1 VNSLREEKQ
10 ERDDAQ
16 KSQSSSGGE
25 GHGFLSSLISAKKQS
40 VVLTSRGSEQR
51 LSLKSMNF
59 LEDLLRKSIP
69 ELSKRFVERR
79 RPVPK
84 GLLEALDVDRR
95 QGAQQL
101 AKRIRERYRENRSE
115 GQRLHFLLRFEI
127 ELWAQGYGFVA
138 GVDEAGMA
146 PLAGP
151 VVAGA
156 VILPQNYKLRGL
168 NDSKK
173 ILDPEKRD
181 ELAIQIK
188 QDAICWSVGVAEV
201 EEIDKINIYHAGLLA
216 MRRAVEGL
224 SAKPDF
230 ILVDARKIPHC
241 DTPQRGIIRG
251 DALSAS
257 IAAASII
264 AKTTRDAHMLELDQQ
279 YSGYGLASHKGY
291 PTPEHCHAL
300 KSLGALPIHRRSFA
314 RVREALGLDP
324 VQSDLFPAP
333 IEETMVA
340 AESFEVGDSFT
351 VEESLQVT
359 SSDGFITE
367 RVQTEAEV

>member
-1 VNSLREEKQ
+1 M
-10 ERDDAQ
+10 
-16 KSQSSSGGE
+16 SS
-25 GHGFLSSLISAKKQS
+25 
-40 VVLTSRGSEQR
+40 
-51 LSLKSMNF
+51 
-59 LEDLLRKSIP
+59 LEDLLNKSIP
-69 ELSKRFVERR
+69 ELSELFVRR
-79 RPVPK
+79 QRRVPK

-101 AKRIRERYRENRSE
+101 ARRIRSRYRDNRSE

-127 ELWAQGYGFVA
+127 ELWSQGYGMIA

-181 ELAIQIK
+181 ELALQIK
-188 QDAICWSVGVAEV
+188 QDAVCWSVGVAEV

-216 MRRAVEGL
+216 MQRAVQGL
-224 SAKPDF
+224 SAQPDF
-230 ILVDARKIPHC
+230 ILVDARKIPNTQ
-241 DTPQRGIIRG
+241 TPQRGIIRG

-264 AKTTRDAHMLELDQQ
+264 AKTTRDAHMLQMDQL

-291 PTPEHCHAL
+291 PTPEHCRVL
-300 KSLGALPIHRRSFA
+300 RDLGALPIHRRSFA
-314 RVREALGLDP
+314 RVRQALGLDP
-324 VQSDLFPAP
+324 IQPELFAL
-333 IEETMVA
+333 EERT
-340 AESFEVGDSFT
+340 T
-351 VEESLQVT
+351 LEE
-359 SSDGFITE
+359 IH
-367 RVQTEAEV
+367 

>member
-1 VNSLREEKQ
+1 M
-10 ERDDAQ
+10 
-16 KSQSSSGGE
+16 SS
-25 GHGFLSSLISAKKQS
+25 
-40 VVLTSRGSEQR
+40 
-51 LSLKSMNF
+51 
-59 LEDLLRKSIP
+59 LEDLLNKSIP
-69 ELSKRFVERR
+69 ELSDIFVRR
-79 RPVPK
+79 QRRVPK
-84 GLLEALDVDRR
+84 GLLEALEVDRR
-95 QGAQQL
+95 QGAHQL

-127 ELWAQGYGFVA
+127 ELWSQGYGMVA

-181 ELAIQIK
+181 ELAQQIK
-188 QDAICWSVGVAEV
+188 QDAICWAAGIAEV

-216 MRRAVEGL
+216 MQRAVQGL
-224 SAKPDF
+224 SSSPDF
-230 ILVDARKIPHC
+230 ILVDARKIPNC
-241 DTPQRGIIRG
+241 QTPQRGIIRG
-251 DALSAS
+251 DALSAN

-264 AKTTRDAHMLELDQQ
+264 AKTTRDALMLKLDQI
-279 YSGYGLASHKGY
+279 YSGYGLATHKGY
-291 PTPEHCHAL
+291 PTPEHCRAL

-324 VQSDLFPAP
+324 
-333 IEETMVA
+333 I
-340 AESFEVGDSFT
+340 
-351 VEESLQVT
+351 
-359 SSDGFITE
+359 
-367 RVQTEAEV
+367 QTELFAVEDVGQDLQDFSRLAGSESC

>member
-1 VNSLREEKQ
+1 MINTETQRTQRFTENQLTTGPYPTSLSSPIGLKKQ
-10 ERDDAQ
+10 RPVLTETTADPRLAATIM
-16 KSQSSSGGE
+16 SSSV
-25 GHGFLSSLISAKKQS
+25 A
-40 VVLTSRGSEQR
+40 
-51 LSLKSMNF
+51 
-59 LEDLLRKSIP
+59 DLLNKSIP
-69 ELSKRFVERR
+69 ELSRLFVERR

-101 AKRIRERYRENRSE
+101 AKRIRERYRENRAE

-127 ELWAQGYGFVA
+127 ELWADGYGFVA

-181 ELAIQIK
+181 ELAQQIK
-188 QDAICWSVGVAEV
+188 QDAVCWSAGIAEV

-216 MRRAVEGL
+216 MQRAVLGL
-224 SAKPDF
+224 TSQPDF
-230 ILVDARKIPHC
+230 ILVDARRIPNC
-241 DTPQRGIIRG
+241 QTPQRGIIRG

-264 AKTTRDAHMLELDQQ
+264 AKTTRDALMLQLDQV
-279 YSGYGLASHKGY
+279 YTGYGLAAHKGY
-291 PTPEHCHAL
+291 PTPEHCRVL
-300 KSLGALPIHRRSFA
+300 KDLGALPIHRRSFA
-314 RVREALGLDP
+314 RVRQALGLDP
-324 VQSDLFPAP
+324 IQPELFVTDSEEAIVVQ
-333 IEETMVA
+333 EMTMETSA
-340 AESFEVGDSFT
+340 
-351 VEESLQVT
+351 
-359 SSDGFITE
+359 
-367 RVQTEAEV
+367 

>member
-1 VNSLREEKQ
+1 M
-10 ERDDAQ
+10 
-16 KSQSSSGGE
+16 SS
-25 GHGFLSSLISAKKQS
+25 
-40 VVLTSRGSEQR
+40 
-51 LSLKSMNF
+51 M
-59 LEDLLRKSIP
+59 EDLLNKSIP
-69 ELSKRFVERR
+69 ELSDIFVRR
-79 RPVPK
+79 QRRVPK
-84 GLLEALDVDRR
+84 GLLEALEVDRR
-95 QGAQQL
+95 QGAHQL

-127 ELWAQGYGFVA
+127 ELWSEGYGMVA

-181 ELAIQIK
+181 ELAQQIK
-188 QDAICWSVGVAEV
+188 QDAICWAAGIAEV

-216 MRRAVEGL
+216 MQRAVQGL
-224 SAKPDF
+224 SSSPDF
-230 ILVDARKIPHC
+230 ILVDARKIPNC
-241 DTPQRGIIRG
+241 QTPQRGIIRG

-264 AKTTRDAHMLELDQQ
+264 AKTTRDALMLQLDQL
-279 YSGYGLASHKGY
+279 YSGYGLATHKGY
-291 PTPEHCHAL
+291 PTPEHCRLL
-300 KSLGALPIHRRSFA
+300 KALGALPIHRRSFA

-324 VQSDLFPAP
+324 IQSELF
-333 IEETMVA
+333 A
-340 AESFEVGDSFT
+340 AE
-351 VEESLQVT
+351 EEIAMET
-359 SSDGFITE
+359 S
-367 RVQTEAEV
+367 A

>member
-1 VNSLREEKQ
+1 MRS
-10 ERDDAQ
+10 
-16 KSQSSSGGE
+16 
-25 GHGFLSSLISAKKQS
+25 
-40 VVLTSRGSEQR
+40 
-51 LSLKSMNF
+51 
-59 LEDLLRKSIP
+59 LEDLLSKSIP
-69 ELSKRFVERR
+69 ELRVLFLDKQ

-84 GLLEALDVDRR
+84 GFLEALEIDTR
-95 QGAQQL
+95 QGAHQL
-101 AKRIRERYRENRSE
+101 AKRIRARYRSNRSE
-115 GQRLHFLLRFEI
+115 GQRLHTMLRFEI
-127 ELWAQGYGFVA
+127 ELWAEGYSLVA

-173 ILDPEKRD
+173 ILDAEMR
-181 ELAIQIK
+181 ETLAVQIK
-188 QDAICWSVGVAEV
+188 QDAICWSVGFAEV
-201 EEIDKINIYHAGLLA
+201 EEIDRINIYHAGLLA
-216 MRRAVEGL
+216 MQRAVQGL
-224 SAKPDF
+224 TCLPDF
-230 ILVDARKIPHC
+230 VLVDARKIPNC
-241 DTPQRGIIRG
+241 PSPQRGIIRG

-264 AKTTRDAHMLELDQQ
+264 AKTTRDAHMLQLDQM

-324 VQSDLFPAP
+324 IQTDLFAMD
-333 IEETMVA
+333 EQSV
-340 AESFEVGDSFT
+340 
-351 VEESLQVT
+351 
-359 SSDGFITE
+359 
-367 RVQTEAEV
+367 